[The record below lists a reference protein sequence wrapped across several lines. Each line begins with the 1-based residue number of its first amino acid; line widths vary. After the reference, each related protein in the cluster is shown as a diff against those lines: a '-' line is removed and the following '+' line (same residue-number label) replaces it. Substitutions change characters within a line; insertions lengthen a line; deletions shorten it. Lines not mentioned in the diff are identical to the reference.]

1 WGSIFSEKNLM
12 RGVGGIFFYV
22 GAQAAVTSF
31 FIRYSKY
38 VGAILEKEAASM
50 LALAMLGFMIGRFAG
65 SVAMRFMR
73 PVVLLVTYSVI
84 NCGLLVLAY
93 LVDGRLSVYA
103 IMCVPF
109 FMSIMFPT
117 IFSLSI
123 RGLGEKTKKGS
134 SLLIMGIVGGAVIPL
149 SLGRVSDMSN
159 IRIAYL
165 MPLICFA
172 YIFYFALTNIRV
184 KSVPQQAISH

>member
-1 WGSIFSEKNLM
+1 
-12 RGVGGIFFYV
+12 
-22 GAQAAVTSF
+22 
-31 FIRYSKY
+31 
-38 VGAILEKEAASM
+38 
-50 LALAMLGFMIGRFAG
+50 MIGRFAG

-73 PVVLLVTYSVI
+73 PVILLVTYSIV

-93 LVDGRLSVYA
+93 VLDGRFSVYA
-103 IMCVPF
+103 IMGVPF

-123 RGLGEKTKKGS
+123 RGLGEKTKKAS

-149 SLGRVSDMSN
+149 LLGRVSDMSN

-165 MPLICFA
+165 MPLICFV
-172 YIFYFALTNIRV
+172 YILYFALTNIRV
-184 KSVPQQAISH
+184 KSVQQQAISH